1 MQRLVEEKVN
11 AFWKG
16 LESVAPKR
24 GEVRS
29 FVSFATGHLRV
40 DRVTD

>member
-16 LESVAPKR
+16 LESVALKR
-24 GEVRS
+24 GEVRFWVS
-29 FVSFATGHLRV
+29 FVFGLIVA
-40 DRVTD
+40 